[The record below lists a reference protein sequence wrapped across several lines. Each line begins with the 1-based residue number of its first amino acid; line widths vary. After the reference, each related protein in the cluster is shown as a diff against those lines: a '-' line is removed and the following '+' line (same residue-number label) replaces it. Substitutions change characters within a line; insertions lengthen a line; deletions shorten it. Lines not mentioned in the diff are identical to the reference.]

1 MGKIER
7 TIVRIDADKC
17 NGCGVC
23 VDSCA
28 EGAIRL
34 VDGKARLVSDQY
46 CDGLGACLGPCPAG
60 AITLETRLADAFD
73 AQAAEERVAAMKCPE
88 NKTAGDDCTGSSD
101 GHAKPLACGCPGGL
115 SRELRPS
122 QDSCCGGGESEEG
135 AAPAVS
141 RLKNWPIQL
150 ALIPP
155 SAPYLR
161 GVDLLL
167 AADCVPAA
175 MPDFHARFLKNS
187 PLIIAC
193 PKLDDNEA
201 QVDKLAAILRTARP
215 ASLTVLRM
223 DVPCCGGLVRV
234 AEEATRRADSH
245 TALQVKT
252 VGIDGRIQ

>member
-7 TIVRIDADKC
+7 TIVRIDANKC

-28 EGAIRL
+28 EGAIQML
-34 VDGKARLVSDQY
+34 DGKARLVSDHY
-46 CDGLGACLGPCPAG
+46 CDGLGACLGPCPTG
-60 AITLETRLADAFD
+60 AITLEKRLADAFD
-73 AQAAEERVAAMKCPE
+73 AHAAEEHVAAMKGPE
-88 NKTAGDDCTGSSD
+88 NETTSDDCTGSSD
-101 GHAKPLACGCPGGL
+101 RHGEPLACGCPGSM

-122 QDSCCGGGESEEG
+122 QDSCCCDDESEG
-135 AAPAVS
+135 MAAPAVS
-141 RLKNWPIQL
+141 RLKNWPVQL

-161 GVDLLL
+161 GADLLL

-175 MPDFHARFLKNS
+175 MSNFHARFLKNS

-201 QVDKLAAILRTARP
+201 QVNKLAAILLAANP

-223 DVPCCGGLVRV
+223 EVPCCGGLVRV
-234 AEEATRRADSH
+234 AEEVIRRTDSH
-245 TALQVKT
+245 MPFQVKT
-252 VGIDGRIQ
+252 IGIDGRIR